1 MMRGFFLFLWET
13 IKIVL
18 ISVLIVVPIRYF
30 VVQPFFV
37 KGASMEPNF
46 DDGQY
51 LIINEISYRFEAPK
65 RGDVVVFRY
74 PLDPSQ
80 YYIKRIIGLPGE
92 TVEIAGG
99 RIIIY
104 NQQHPDGTI
113 LEENYLAAGQK
124 TFGDSEL
131 TLKDNEYF
139 VLGDNRD
146 ASSDSRRWG
155 SVRKDFIIGRV
166 WIRAWPPDRLTVF
179 AAPNY

>member
-1 MMRGFFLFLWET
+1 MRGFFLFLWET

-18 ISVLIVVPIRYF
+18 VSVLIVVPIRYF

-37 KGASMEPNF
+37 KGASMEPGF
-46 DDGQY
+46 DDGHY

-65 RGDVVVFRY
+65 RGDVIVFRY
-74 PLDPSQ
+74 PLGPSQ

-99 RIIIY
+99 GIIIY
-104 NQQHPDGTI
+104 NQQHPSGLA

-124 TFGDSEL
+124 TIGDL
-131 TLKDNEYF
+131 KMTLKNNEYF

-155 SVRKDFIIGRV
+155 PVGKDFIIGRAWV
-166 WIRAWPPDRLTVF
+166 RAWPPDRLTVF